1 MLQKD
6 VTVPGEMDVSSLP
19 FKEGDS
25 QLLLQTPVVRE
36 RAGWA
41 IWRASAALV
50 RCSIFAAFRKYSREV
65 KFNFMAA
72 S

>member
-6 VTVPGEMDVSSLP
+6 VAIPGEMDISSFP

-25 QLLLQTPVVRE
+25 QLFFQTPDGSGKGRLGDME
-36 RAGWA
+36 G
-41 IWRASAALV
+41 L
-50 RCSIFAAFRKYSREV
+50 RCFGEMLHFAAFRKYSREV